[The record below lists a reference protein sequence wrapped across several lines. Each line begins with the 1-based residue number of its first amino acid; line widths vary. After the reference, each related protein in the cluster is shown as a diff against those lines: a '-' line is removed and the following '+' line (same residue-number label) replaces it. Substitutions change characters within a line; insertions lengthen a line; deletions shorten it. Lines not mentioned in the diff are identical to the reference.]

1 MKQTRKCRVC
11 QKVKPLE
18 AKYFNNRYEITSTP
32 PFRWDCKVCYNTNKR
47 TNPKYFLS
55 KMLQHARNRSELYN
69 RDFNI
74 TVDDISIPEKC
85 PVLGI
90 KLEHGWEDDE
100 SCPTLERIDN
110 NEGYVKGNVMVVSA
124 LANRIKN
131 SATYQ
136 QILTVGWFYK
146 KLYRQ
151 KLRSVLKTRINN
163 LKNTKEKK
171 NDSTLR

>member
-1 MKQTRKCRVC
+1 MTQYKNDVAKQK
-11 QKVKPLE
+11 
-18 AKYFNNRYEITSTP
+18 AKLKAE
-32 PFRWDCKVCYNTNKR
+32 
-47 TNPKYFLS
+47 
-55 KMLQHARNRSELYN
+55 E
-69 RDFNI
+69 
-74 TVDDISIPEKC
+74 
-85 PVLGI
+85 
-90 KLEHGWEDDE
+90 
-100 SCPTLERIDN
+100 DN
-110 NEGYVKGNVMVVSA
+110 NKGYVKENVMVVSA

-171 NDSTLR
+171 NDSALR